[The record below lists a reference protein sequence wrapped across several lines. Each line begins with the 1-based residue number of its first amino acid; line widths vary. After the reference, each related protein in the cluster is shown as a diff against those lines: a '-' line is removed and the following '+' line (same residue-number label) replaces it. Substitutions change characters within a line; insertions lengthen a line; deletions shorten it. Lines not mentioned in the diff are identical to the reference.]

1 MTPAPPSTTMMQ
13 MPAISLVIADDH
25 PVVLQ
30 GLVTL
35 LSEHGGFQL
44 VESCSNGADC
54 LEAIRRLLPDLAL
67 LDMNMPKP
75 NGLEVLKA
83 VTAERLSTRVVF
95 LAASPSDREI
105 ITAVAGGAFGIML
118 KESAPDALINCL
130 RAVAAGHKWH
140 PTELVDGALERARER
155 HREFARVDDALTPRE
170 RQVMLLVA
178 EGLSNKEVG
187 RQLNVSEGTV
197 KIHLHTIYQ
206 KVSVHNRT
214 ALANLAR
221 LYRDRVE

>member
-1 MTPAPPSTTMMQ
+1 MTTQT
-13 MPAISLVIADDH
+13 ISLVIADDH

-30 GLVTL
+30 GLATL
-35 LSEHGGFQL
+35 LGQQNGFKL
-44 VESCSNGADC
+44 IESCCNGAEC
-54 LEAIRRLLPDLAL
+54 LAAIRRYSPDLAL

-83 VTAERLSTRVVF
+83 VTGDRLPTRIVF

-118 KESAPDALINCL
+118 KESAPDALITCL
-130 RAVAAGHKWH
+130 RAVAAGYKWH
-140 PTELVDGALERARER
+140 PSELVDGALDRSRER
-155 HREFARVDDALTPRE
+155 RREFARVDDTLTRRE
-170 RQVMLLVA
+170 REVMLLVA
-178 EGLSNKEVG
+178 DGLSNKEVG
-187 RQLNVSEGTV
+187 RRLNLSEGTV

-206 KVSVHNRT
+206 KVAVNNRT

-221 LYRDRVE
+221 VYRDGME

>member
-1 MTPAPPSTTMMQ
+1 M
-13 MPAISLVIADDH
+13 ISLVIADDH

-30 GLVTL
+30 GLITL
-35 LSEHGGFQL
+35 LGQNGGFKL
-44 VESCSNGADC
+44 IESCADGTAC
-54 LEAIRRLLPDLAL
+54 IRAIRRFLPDLAL

-75 NGLEVLKA
+75 NGLEVLKT
-83 VTAERLSTRVVF
+83 VTAERLSTRIVF

-130 RAVAAGHKWH
+130 RSVAAGYKWH
-140 PTELVDGALERARER
+140 PAELVDRALERARER
-155 HREFARVDDALTPRE
+155 QQEFARVDDALTQRE
-170 RQVMLLVA
+170 REVMLLVA
-178 EGLSNKEVG
+178 DGLSNKEVG
-187 RQLNVSEGTV
+187 RRLNVSEGTV

-206 KVSVHNRT
+206 KVSVNNRT

-221 LYRDRVE
+221 VYRDRMD